1 MSAADRGGRDPR
13 RHRCRA
19 VVGTVLL
26 AIPLLV
32 ALVGPVLA
40 GEPAG
45 RGRPFT
51 PNGPLGTDFV
61 GRDVLGQAL
70 LGGRSVVAVAVA
82 ATALAYLVGVPLGL
96 WAATTRRRW
105 LDELLMRPLD
115 LLLAV
120 PALLLL
126 ILLSAATP
134 RTPAALVVIVALIGL
149 PEVARISRASALPL
163 AHGPAMEAM
172 LLYRESWWHRVIGHV
187 GRGVRRVL
195 LADAGVRFIGALYLV
210 ATASFLGI
218 GVAPDAA
225 DWAVMV
231 DRNRSGLALQPWA
244 VVAPAALIVAL
255 AVGVNLVADRL
266 LAHPPNHIGAKAPIV
281 GAEASR

>member
-1 MSAADRGGRDPR
+1 M
-13 RHRCRA
+13 
-19 VVGTVLL
+19 VGAVLL
-26 AIPLLV
+26 AVPLLV
-32 ALVGPVLA
+32 ALVGPVVA
-40 GEPAG
+40 GEPGG
-45 RGRPFT
+45 RGRPFVGD
-51 PNGPLGTDFV
+51 GPLGTDFV
-61 GRDVLGQAL
+61 GRDVLTQVL
-70 LGGRSVVAVAVA
+70 LGGRTVVGVAVA

-115 LLLAV
+115 LILAI

-126 ILLSAATP
+126 IMLSATVP
-134 RTPAALVVIVALIGL
+134 RGAVALVVIVALIGL
-149 PEVARISRASALPL
+149 PEVARISRAAALPL

-172 LLYRESWWHRVIGHV
+172 RSYRESWSRRAVGYI

-231 DRNRSGLALQPWA
+231 DRNRAGLALQPWA
-244 VVAPAALIVAL
+244 VVAPAALVVAL
-255 AVGVNLVADRL
+255 AIGVNLTTDHL
-266 LAHPPNHIGAKAPIV
+266 LAGRK
-281 GAEASR
+281 GR